1 MFRMP
6 VAFVSQNGRS
16 GKKDSANR
24 SHARNHDNDAPQ
36 NLIRYPQPSLA
47 RSGTCGHRATD
58 SPTAAF
64 LNAEISTLADE
75 MPRRLL
81 LSTNPET
88 SARFRYPILPISSA
102 VFLHGSYPAASSLLL
117 WKWRWRCTGRRRSG
131 RPAGGSHQLRIVLQD
146 LNKTAGHIQGC
157 RHKGLVGV

>member
-1 MFRMP
+1 MLDHELTAGSRVRQFPDENESRDDDDRSQHAGHRVRWIHHIVHQAFCMFRMP

-64 LNAEISTLADE
+64 LKAEISTLADE

-88 SARFRYPILPISSA
+88 SSRFRYSIRPVSSA
-102 VFLHGSYPAASSLLL
+102 VFL
-117 WKWRWRCTGRRRSG
+117 R
-131 RPAGGSHQLRIVLQD
+131 
-146 LNKTAGHIQGC
+146 
-157 RHKGLVGV
+157 